1 MAEVPQTQVGEVVEA
16 LARALELHDYRRGL
30 FAETESHAVRV
41 TRLALQL
48 AEQVAPDLAA
58 DPRLEYGFRL
68 HDIGMIGV
76 SNEILSKPGRLSR
89 DELAEVREHPLL
101 GERIVAPIGFLNG
114 VARQVIGAHH
124 ERWDGSGYPR
134 GLKGE
139 AIPIEGRVVAVAD
152 VFDALTTKRPYKEAM
167 PLLAARQYLSDK
179 KGREFDPACVDAF
192 LSRWDEVVA
201 IAESV
206 NARRVA
212 AEMPA
217 QPSRVI
223 EAVAP
228 SRDEAT
234 SPA

>member
-134 GLKGE
+134 RLEGE
-139 AIPIEGRVVAVAD
+139 RIPLAARIFTVAD
-152 VFDALTTKRPYKEAM
+152 VYDAMTSEQPWRNA
-167 PLLAARQYLSDK
+167 LAPEVALEEIERSAGSL
-179 KGREFDPACVDAF
+179 FDPE
-192 LSRWDEVVA
+192 LVVVFRGLV
-201 IAESV
+201 EP
-206 NARRVA
+206 A
-212 AEMPA
+212 A
-217 QPSRVI
+217 
-223 EAVAP
+223 AVV
-228 SRDEAT
+228 
-234 SPA
+234 